1 MEIKLEDITK
11 RQQQILDDIW
21 DCDSREDLAKYISS
35 LNDSDRLEA
44 DGLITMLEQE
54 VAVHYWLE
62 DNQITLA
69 EGGEQILAHI
79 VL

>member
-1 MEIKLEDITK
+1 MEIKLEAITK

-21 DCDSREDLAKYISS
+21 DCDSREDLTKYISS

-62 DNQITLA
+62 DNQMTLA
-69 EGGEQILAHI
+69 EGGEQILAHM
-79 VL
+79 